1 MPASLV
7 ELVSALKASKPVVM
21 LVGAQAKPTSLAEAG
36 AGTGELRFVPD
47 ASQSMMSHLSLLVDV
62 SRAVASFE
70 ADRVRPAC

>member
-7 ELVSALKASKPVVM
+7 ELVSALKASKSVVM

-36 AGTGELRFVPD
+36 AGGGELRFVPD
-47 ASQSMMSHLSLLVDV
+47 ASRDMMNRLSQLVDV
-62 SRAVASFE
+62 SRAVASVE